1 MRFLRPLL
9 GLGLLV
15 GLAWLAEP
23 QALLNSFR
31 QADLRLFGAALT
43 IAILANLICVYRWK
57 LVARMLGIRAS
68 FGFLLSAYAQG
79 ISVNSVLPGGI
90 VGGDAWRSLAISRKA
105 ADGEKQ
111 QGVLSV
117 LLERVSGFWGLAW
130 LSLSAGFAVTL
141 MSKPESQSAIWGF
154 ASPLGQAY
162 LFALLL
168 IAVAPMLSQLVH
180 AAWVRRHTSQR
191 QGQEL
196 GRWTRTLVQLINALP
211 ILRET
216 LVISIMV
223 QLLSATGLWLCLR
236 SVEVNLSWALLTA
249 LCGGIFLSGI
259 LPATLGGFGAREL
272 GAVAFITPFGF
283 AKEAVLAGSVL
294 FGLTATVQGILGLW
308 FWFRDREA
316 ERAPVA

>member
-23 QALLNSFR
+23 QALLHSFR

-162 LFALLL
+162 LLALLL

-196 GRWTRTLVQLINALP
+196 GCWTRTLFQLINALP

-223 QLLSATGLWLCLR
+223 QLLSATALWLCLR

-272 GAVAFITPFGF
+272 GAMAFITPFGF

>member
-1 MRFLRPLL
+1 
-9 GLGLLV
+9 LGLLV